1 MLLFNI
7 LPTESFIP
15 PLLILVATVTS
26 NLWQEKIFL
35 PTYNS
40 SFHAKQCLRCGM
52 FLCRTKHLLCWAW
65 ARTQE
70 WGWGGGTGHCAHQPF
85 PSAGSSKASEGQCL
99 SPVFWVQVL
108 CIHHTFLLVGW
119 KGCPV
124 LLYPQGLSVGPDSFP
139 WKTDGSFLWDPVAA
153 KIQISLLCV
162 TVASCSGVTSHRHL
176 VCLTP
181 HLWEKK
187 ACNTL

>member
-1 MLLFNI
+1 MYTRVCTCIHSGSCLQNQNMFLFNM
-7 LPTESFIP
+7 LPTKSFIP

-70 WGWGGGTGHCAHQPF
+70 WGWGGGMWHCAHQPF
-85 PSAGSSKASEGQCL
+85 PSAGSSKASEGQAL
-99 SPVFWVQVL
+99 FFGSRYSVFITHFFWWGEKGAQSYFVL
-108 CIHHTFLLVGW
+108 KDSQWGQTVSHGR
-119 KGCPV
+119 
-124 LLYPQGLSVGPDSFP
+124 QGAASF
-139 WKTDGSFLWDPVAA
+139 G
-153 KIQISLLCV
+153 I
-162 TVASCSGVTSHRHL
+162 
-176 VCLTP
+176 
-181 HLWEKK
+181 
-187 ACNTL
+187 